1 MRSKEKARFM
11 ECDFRRLCEAAL
23 TIRRSTSSSSVR
35 RSPARGGAA
44 SFGGL
49 RFRLGLILVAIAA
62 LALMAG
68 GPPPLNGVDTLD
80 LTDDGAV
87 IATITGGVSPYLDA
101 KIYESYISR
110 DGGMSWSMHDGPM
123 FALYEFQSVDTPR
136 GKYVI
141 DELGVARLGADGR
154 RELVYST
161 EYL

>member
-1 MRSKEKARFM
+1 M
-11 ECDFRRLCEAAL
+11 ECDFRRLCESAL
-23 TIRRSTSSSSVR
+23 TVRRLRRSSTSSSR
-35 RSPARGGAA
+35 RHSPARGGAA

-49 RFRLGLILVAIAA
+49 RSRLGLILAVIAA

-68 GPPPLNGVDTLD
+68 GPPILNGVDTLG
-80 LTDDGAV
+80 LSEDGDV
-87 IATITGGVSPYLDA
+87 LSTVSGGVIHINEIA
-101 KIYESYISR
+101 YESYISR
-110 DGGMSWSMHDGPM
+110 DGGVSWALLDGPPY
-123 FALYEFQSVDTPR
+123 ALYDFQSVDTPR